1 MSQAND
7 LGNIGNQLSAVDR
20 TRVNA
25 NIQALA
31 TQHYGAAE
39 PSPLYPNMIWFSSG
53 DGYIKSA
60 TRPTPPGRLSAPS
73 ARR

>member
-1 MSQAND
+1 MTQAND
-7 LGNIGNQLSAVDR
+7 LGSIANQLAATYR
-20 TRVNA
+20 TRVNT

-39 PSPLYPNMIWFSSG
+39 PSPRYPNKKMFSSG
-53 DGYIKSA
+53 DGYINQ
-60 TRPTPPGRLSAPS
+60 RPTPPGPTSAPS